1 MDVLIPRSS
10 GATAPLHGFATR
22 TFRSLA
28 RTEKLRAIWKSRG
41 LLCGWALC
49 LALGAGSA
57 AAGSLDDAVRDGV
70 KRFQKGAAAAGR
82 GAASAAGTVA
92 RSVDRSI
99 EGAVDL
105 FRNEA
110 TVEAT
115 RAELDAMAIATLWH
129 LIDEQPAAQ
138 DLYAMSAGY
147 AVFDTRRL
155 VVLGLAAGA
164 GRGVVVSKTGEP
176 PVYMNMGTAGV
187 GFSFGL
193 GGFETQVVMF
203 FENEWDLREF
213 TRNGYDA
220 TAQAGAMF
228 DREKAEAIVAGFTN
242 GRAIFYLTDRGW
254 KVSATAAGTK
264 YWRDADLN

>member
-1 MDVLIPRSS
+1 MIA
-10 GATAPLHGFATR
+10 GAGVRAMQQAN
-22 TFRSLA
+22 A
-28 RTEKLRAIWKSRG
+28 RVRMRKFLG
-41 LLCGWALC
+41 LPCGVALC
-49 LALGAGSA
+49 LALGAGFA
-57 AAGSLDDAVRDGV
+57 AAGTLDDAVRDGM
-70 KRFQKGAAAAGR
+70 KRVQKGATAVGR

-99 EGAVDL
+99 DGSVDL

-110 TVEAT
+110 TIEAT
-115 RAELDAMAIATLWH
+115 RAELDAMAAATLGR
-129 LIDEQPAAQ
+129 LLAEQPAAR

-164 GRGVVVSKTGEP
+164 GRGVAVSKTGGL

-203 FENEWDLREF
+203 FESDWDLREF

-228 DREKAEAIVAGFTN
+228 DQEKAEAVVAGFTN
-242 GRAIFYLTDRGW
+242 GRAIFFLTQRGW

>member
-1 MDVLIPRSS
+1 MS
-10 GATAPLHGFATR
+10 
-22 TFRSLA
+22 
-28 RTEKLRAIWKSRG
+28 G
-41 LLCGWALC
+41 LLFGAALC
-49 LALGAGSA
+49 LVLGGGIAVAGT
-57 AAGSLDDAVRDGV
+57 LDDAVRDGM
-70 KRFQKGAAAAGR
+70 KRFQKGASAVGH
-82 GAASAAGTVA
+82 GAASAAGTVV

-99 EGAVDL
+99 KGSVDL

-115 RAELDAMAIATLWH
+115 RAELDAMAGATLGR
-129 LIDEQPAAQ
+129 LLDDQPVAR
-138 DLYAMSAGY
+138 DLYTMSAGY

-164 GRGVVVSKTGEP
+164 GRGVAVSKTDGL

-187 GFSFGL
+187 GFSLGL

-203 FENEWDLREF
+203 FETEWDLREF

-220 TAQAGAMF
+220 TAQAGGMF
-228 DREKAEAIVAGFTN
+228 DHEKAEAVVAGFTN
-242 GRAIFYLTDRGW
+242 GRAIFFLTNRGW

>member
-1 MDVLIPRSS
+1 MS
-10 GATAPLHGFATR
+10 
-22 TFRSLA
+22 RSL
-28 RTEKLRAIWKSRG
+28 SF
-41 LLCGWALC
+41 LCAWALC
-49 LALGAGSA
+49 LGLGAGTA
-57 AAGSLDDAVRDGV
+57 CAGSLDDAARDGI
-70 KRFQKGAAAAGR
+70 KRFQKGAAAVGR
-82 GAASAAGTVA
+82 GVASTAGTVA
-92 RSVDRSI
+92 KSVDRSI
-99 EGAVDL
+99 DGSVDL

-115 RAELDAMAIATLWH
+115 RAELDAMAVTTLGR
-129 LIDEQPAAQ
+129 LLEEQPAAR

-155 VVLGLAAGA
+155 VVMGLAAGA
-164 GRGVVVSKTGEP
+164 GRGVAVSKTDAR

-228 DREKAEAIVAGFTN
+228 DQEKAEAVVAGFTN
-242 GRAIFYLTDRGW
+242 GRAIFFLTNRGW
-254 KVSATAAGTK
+254 KVSATAAGTR

>member
-1 MDVLIPRSS
+1 MRRSTPFLVVW
-10 GATAPLHGFATR
+10 AI
-22 TFRSLA
+22 SL
-28 RTEKLRAIWKSRG
+28 G
-41 LLCGWALC
+41 
-49 LALGAGSA
+49 LALGAGTT
-57 AAGSLDDAVRDGV
+57 AAGTLDEAARDGM
-70 KRFQKGAAAAGR
+70 KRFQKGATAVGR
-82 GAASAAGTVA
+82 GAASAVGTVV
-92 RSVDRSI
+92 RSVDQSI
-99 EGAVDL
+99 EGSVDL

-115 RAELDAMAIATLWH
+115 RAELDTMVVTTLGR
-129 LIDEQPAAQ
+129 LMDEQPAAR

-155 VVLGLAAGA
+155 VVLGLAAAA
-164 GRGVVVSKTGEP
+164 GRGVAMSKTGDP
-176 PVYMNMGTAGV
+176 PVYMNMGNAGV

-203 FENEWDLREF
+203 FEDEWDLLGF

-228 DREKAEAIVAGFTN
+228 DHDKAEAFVAGFTN
-242 GRAIFYLTDRGW
+242 GRAIFFLTKRGW

-264 YWRDADLN
+264 YWRDPDLN

>member
-1 MDVLIPRSS
+1 MEPARRPAGLR
-10 GATAPLHGFATR
+10 
-22 TFRSLA
+22 RSL
-28 RTEKLRAIWKSRG
+28 G
-41 LLCGWALC
+41 LLCGGALC
-49 LALGAGSA
+49 LSLGTGVA
-57 AAGSLDDAVRDGV
+57 AAGTLDEAAREGM
-70 KRFQKGAAAAGR
+70 KRFQKGASAVGR
-82 GAASAAGTVA
+82 GAASAVGTVVTT
-92 RSVDRSI
+92 VDRNI
-99 EGAVDL
+99 EGSIDL

-115 RAELDAMAIATLWH
+115 RTELDAMAAATLGR
-129 LIDEQPAAQ
+129 LLDEQPAAR

-164 GRGVVVSKTGEP
+164 GRGVAVSKTGAP

-187 GFSFGL
+187 GFSFGV

-203 FENEWDLREF
+203 FETEWDLSEF
-213 TRNGYDA
+213 KRNGYDA

-228 DREKAEAIVAGFTN
+228 DHDKAEAVVAGFTN
-242 GRAIFYLTDRGW
+242 GRAIFFLTQRGW
-254 KVSATAAGTK
+254 KVAATAAGTK

>member
-1 MDVLIPRSS
+1 MR
-10 GATAPLHGFATR
+10 H
-22 TFRSLA
+22 A
-28 RTEKLRAIWKSRG
+28 RAHDRLRRVSG
-41 LLCGWALC
+41 LLFGAALC
-49 LALGAGSA
+49 LILGNGIAVAGT
-57 AAGSLDDAVRDGV
+57 LDDAVRDGM
-70 KRFQKGAAAAGR
+70 KRFQKGASAVGR
-82 GAASAAGTVA
+82 GAASAAGTVV

-99 EGAVDL
+99 EGSVDL

-115 RAELDAMAIATLWH
+115 RAELDAMAGTTLVR
-129 LIDEQPAAQ
+129 LLDEQAAAR

-164 GRGVVVSKTGEP
+164 GRGVAVSKTSGP
-176 PVYMNMGTAGV
+176 PVYMNMGTAGI

-203 FENEWDLREF
+203 FETEWDLREF
-213 TRNGYDA
+213 MRNGYDA

-228 DREKAEAIVAGFTN
+228 DHEKAEAVVAGFTN
-242 GRAIFYLTDRGW
+242 GRAIFFLTQRGW

>member
-1 MDVLIPRSS
+1 M
-10 GATAPLHGFATR
+10 
-22 TFRSLA
+22 
-28 RTEKLRAIWKSRG
+28 
-41 LLCGWALC
+41 C
-49 LALGAGSA
+49 LAFALGTGTTSAGTLDQA
-57 AAGSLDDAVRDGV
+57 ARDGM
-70 KRFQKGAAAAGR
+70 KRFQKGATAVGR
-82 GAASAAGTVA
+82 GAASAVGTVA

-99 EGAVDL
+99 EGSVDL

-115 RAELDAMAIATLWH
+115 RAELDAMAVTTLGR
-129 LIDEQPAAQ
+129 LLDEQPIAR
-138 DLYAMSAGY
+138 DLYGMSAGY

-155 VVLGLAAGA
+155 VVLGVAAGA
-164 GRGVVVSKTGEP
+164 GRGVAVSKAGGP

-187 GFSFGL
+187 GLSFGV

-203 FENEWDLREF
+203 FESEWDLLQF

-228 DREKAEAIVAGFTN
+228 DREKAEAVVAGFTD
-242 GRAIFYLTDRGW
+242 GRAIFFLTNRGW

-264 YWRDADLN
+264 YWRDRDLN

>member
-1 MDVLIPRSS
+1 MRRFSGLLGGAVLGFAISA
-10 GATAPLHGFATR
+10 GLATAGTLD
-22 TFRSLA
+22 
-28 RTEKLRAIWKSRG
+28 E
-41 LLCGWALC
+41 
-49 LALGAGSA
+49 A
-57 AAGSLDDAVRDGV
+57 ARDGI
-70 KRFQKGAAAAGR
+70 KRFQKGATAVGR
-82 GAASAAGTVA
+82 GAASAAGTVV

-99 EGAVDL
+99 DGSVDL

-115 RAELDAMAIATLWH
+115 RAELDAMAVATLGR
-129 LIDEQPAAQ
+129 LLDEQPAAR
-138 DLYAMSAGY
+138 DLYTMSAGY

-164 GRGVVVSKTGEP
+164 GRGVAVSKNGGP

-193 GGFETQVVMF
+193 GGFETQVVML

-228 DREKAEAIVAGFTN
+228 DHEKAEAVVAGFTN
-242 GRAIFYLTDRGW
+242 GRAIFFLTQRGW

>member
-1 MDVLIPRSS
+1 MRQARAHDRLRRIP
-10 GATAPLHGFATR
+10 
-22 TFRSLA
+22 
-28 RTEKLRAIWKSRG
+28 G
-41 LLCGWALC
+41 LLFGAALC
-49 LALGAGSA
+49 LLLGNGIAVAGTLDEA
-57 AAGSLDDAVRDGV
+57 AREGI
-70 KRFQKGAAAAGR
+70 KRFQKGASAVGR
-82 GAASAAGTVA
+82 GAASAAGTVV

-99 EGAVDL
+99 EGSVDL

-115 RAELDAMAIATLWH
+115 RAELDAMAAATLGR
-129 LIDEQPAAQ
+129 LLDEQPAAR

-164 GRGVVVSKTGEP
+164 GRGVAVSKAGGL

-203 FENEWDLREF
+203 FETEWDLREF

-228 DREKAEAIVAGFTN
+228 DHEKAEAVVAGFTN
-242 GRAIFYLTDRGW
+242 GRAIFFLTNRGW

>member
-1 MDVLIPRSS
+1 MQHAGVQVRMRRSS
-10 GATAPLHGFATR
+10 SLLGGAVLGFALSAGLATAGTLD
-22 TFRSLA
+22 
-28 RTEKLRAIWKSRG
+28 E
-41 LLCGWALC
+41 
-49 LALGAGSA
+49 A
-57 AAGSLDDAVRDGV
+57 ARDGI
-70 KRFQKGAAAAGR
+70 KRFQKGATAFGR
-82 GAASAAGTVA
+82 GAASAAGTVVK
-92 RSVDRSI
+92 SVDRSI
-99 EGAVDL
+99 EGSVDL

-115 RAELDAMAIATLWH
+115 RAELDAMAVTTLRR
-129 LIDEQPAAQ
+129 LLDEQPAAR
-138 DLYAMSAGY
+138 DLYTMSAGY

-164 GRGVVVSKTGEP
+164 GRGVAVSKNSGP

-193 GGFETQVVMF
+193 GGFETQVVML

-228 DREKAEAIVAGFTN
+228 DHEKAEAVVAGFTN
-242 GRAIFYLTDRGW
+242 GRAIFFLTQRGW

>member
-1 MDVLIPRSS
+1 MQYTEMPRQM
-10 GATAPLHGFATR
+10 L
-22 TFRSLA
+22 RSL
-28 RTEKLRAIWKSRG
+28 G
-41 LLCGWALC
+41 FLCAWAVC
-49 LALGAGSA
+49 LALGAGTA
-57 AAGSLDDAVRDGV
+57 GAGSMDDAVRDGM
-70 KRFQKGAAAAGR
+70 KRFQKGATAVGR

-99 EGAVDL
+99 EGSVDL

-115 RAELDAMAIATLWH
+115 RAELDAMAAVTVERL
-129 LIDEQPAAQ
+129 LNEQPAAR

-164 GRGVVVSKTGEP
+164 GRGVAVSGTGEP

-203 FENEWDLREF
+203 FENAWDLREF

-228 DREKAEAIVAGFTN
+228 DQEKAEAVVTGFTN
-242 GRAIFYLTDRGW
+242 GRAIFFLTKRGW